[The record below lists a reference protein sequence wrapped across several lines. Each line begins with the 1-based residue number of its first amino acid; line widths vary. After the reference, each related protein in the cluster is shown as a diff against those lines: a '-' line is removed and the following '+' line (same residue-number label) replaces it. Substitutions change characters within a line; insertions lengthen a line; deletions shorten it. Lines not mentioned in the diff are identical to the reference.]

1 MDLTVAICTYNGE
14 HRIPE
19 VLEYLQQQ
27 VQTEGI
33 TWEVL
38 VIDNNSTDKTAEV
51 VANFAKNWQNISAIR
66 YVFEPQQGTT
76 YARKRAIQEAKSELV
91 AFLDD
96 DNLPSQNWVL
106 EAYQFSKEHPQA
118 GAYGGNIHAKL
129 DREPPAYFDQ
139 IKLLLAVYD
148 RGNQPFCYARSA
160 KPRKIPAAPGSVI
173 RKQAWNDAVPQHLLL
188 QGRDEKH
195 QTLLGACEDLEVMY
209 HIQNSDWQVWH
220 NPKMEVWHHIPNHRL
235 KAEYLLKIAR
245 TSGYSNHALRLA
257 RITGIQRY
265 LLPVLTLLYLLS
277 DGYKLATFWLK
288 NYSILEA
295 EINQNCEYQ
304 SRIGRFLSP
313 FILWMSLRGNQ
324 LS

>member
-1 MDLTVAICTYNGE
+1 VDLTVAICTYNGE
-14 HRIPE
+14 NRIPE
-19 VLEYLQQQ
+19 VLDHLQQQ

-33 TWEVL
+33 AWEVL
-38 VIDNNSTDKTAEV
+38 VVDNNSTDQTAEV
-51 VANFAKNWQNISAIR
+51 VAYFAKNWQNHSTIR
-66 YVFEPQQGTT
+66 YIFEPQQGTI
-76 YARKRAIQEAKSELV
+76 YARKRAIQEAQSELV

-96 DNLPSQNWVL
+96 DNLPRTNWVF
-106 EAYQFSKEHPQA
+106 EAYHFGQSHPQI

-129 DREPPAYFDQ
+129 DQYPPPYFDQ

-148 RGNQPFCYARSA
+148 RGNQPFCYSRLA

-173 RKQAWNDAVPQHLLL
+173 RKIAWKQALPSRLLL

-209 HIQNSDWQVWH
+209 YIQNTDWEVWH

-235 KAEYLLKIAR
+235 KPEYLLKIAR

-257 RITGIQRY
+257 RITGWQRY
-265 LLPVLTLLYLLS
+265 LIPILTLLYLIS
-277 DGYKLATFWLK
+277 DGYKVAYFWLK
-288 NYSILEA
+288 NNQNLSQ
-295 EINQNCEYQ
+295 EIDKNCEYQ

-313 FILWMSLRGNQ
+313 FILWMSLKGNQ
-324 LS
+324 SS